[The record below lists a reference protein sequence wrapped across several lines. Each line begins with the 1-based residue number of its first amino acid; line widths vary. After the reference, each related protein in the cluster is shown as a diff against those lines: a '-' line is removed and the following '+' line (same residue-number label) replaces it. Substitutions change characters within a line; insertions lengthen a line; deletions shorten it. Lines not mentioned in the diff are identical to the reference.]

1 MRLMYLL
8 SLVATVE
15 TFLVIVTGKVVRVT
29 GASKSIPDWP
39 LAFGTLAPE
48 MSRLVFL
55 EWFHRLLVLLV
66 VVTLVALVA
75 QAARLLGKLWMYCA
89 ASLLLLVATAVIGG
103 LSVLHGD
110 SIAMAALDQ
119 AFAMLFFASLV
130 GLTVWIRMVEKPST
144 APRQETTAG
153 ERTDV

>member
-1 MRLMYLL
+1 MKLVRVL
-8 SLVATVE
+8 SFVATFE
-15 TFLVIVTGKVVRVT
+15 TFLVIVMGKIVRVT

-39 LAFGTLAPE
+39 LAFGTLVPP

-75 QAARLLGKLWMYCA
+75 QAARLPGKLWIYCA
-89 ASLLLLVATAVIGG
+89 ATLLLVIATAVIGG
-103 LSVLHGD
+103 LSVLQGG
-110 SIAMAALDQ
+110 SIAIAALDQ

-130 GLTVWIRMVEKPST
+130 GLTVWTQMVEKS
-144 APRQETTAG
+144 AE
-153 ERTDV
+153 

>member
-1 MRLMYLL
+1 MKLIRAL
-8 SLVATVE
+8 SSVAAVE
-15 TFLVIVTGKVVRVT
+15 TFLLMVMGTVVRVT

-39 LAFGTLAPE
+39 LAFGTLVPH

-55 EWFHRLLVLLV
+55 EWSHRLLVLLV

-75 QAARLLGKLWMYCA
+75 RAALLPGKLWMYCA
-89 ASLLLLVATAVIGG
+89 ASLLLVVATSVIGG

-110 SIAMAALDQ
+110 FLATAALGQ

-130 GLTVWIRMVEKPST
+130 GLTVWTHLV
-144 APRQETTAG
+144 G
-153 ERTDV
+153 GG